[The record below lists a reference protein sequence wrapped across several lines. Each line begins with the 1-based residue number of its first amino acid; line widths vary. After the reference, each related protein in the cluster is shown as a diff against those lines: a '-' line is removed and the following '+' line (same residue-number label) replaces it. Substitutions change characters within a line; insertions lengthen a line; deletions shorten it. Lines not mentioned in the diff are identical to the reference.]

1 MPPRVGDMYKQNR
14 KEEILEAAR
23 RVFIMCGYNKA
34 TMQDVIEEA
43 KMSRGG
49 VYAYFDNI
57 EHVFVEVLKLD
68 DKKDSKV
75 FIEPAKGIS
84 LWTQLDDFLQLQ
96 QTEIE
101 NVKDSLVR
109 AKSEFFLRLDSI
121 QNKELVH
128 YITKRYIKLK
138 NAIEKFINMGL
149 VQNEFNPV
157 LPPESI
163 ALYMISFI
171 DGLTLNSLSIG
182 TKETRIDDQ
191 IAADLMS
198 RQTTR
203 FIPVDTE
210 R

>member
-191 IAADLMS
+191 IAAFKHSLEVML
-198 RQTTR
+198 RPET
-203 FIPVDTE
+203 VE
-210 R
+210 E

>member
-23 RVFIMCGYNKA
+23 RVFTMCGYNKA

-75 FIEPAKGIS
+75 FIEPIKGMS
-84 LWTQLDDFLQLQ
+84 LWTQLDEFLQLQ

-109 AKSEFFLRLDSI
+109 AKSEFFLQLEFI
-121 QNKELVH
+121 ENKESVY
-128 YITKRYIKLK
+128 YITKRYNKLK

-149 VQNEFNPV
+149 AQNEFDPV
-157 LPPESI
+157 LTPESI

-171 DGLTLNSLSIG
+171 DGLTLASFDIG
-182 TKETRIDDQ
+182 AKETRIDDQ
-191 IAADLMS
+191 LTVFKHSLRAILRPETDK
-198 RQTTR
+198 
-203 FIPVDTE
+203 E
-210 R
+210 

>member
-1 MPPRVGDMYKQNR
+1 MSPRVGDMYKQNR
-14 KEEILEAAR
+14 KEEILEAAK
-23 RVFIMCGYNKA
+23 RVFIMFGYNKA

-75 FIEPAKGIS
+75 FIEPVKGIS
-84 LWTQLDDFLQLQ
+84 LWTQLDEFLQLQ
-96 QTEIE
+96 QTEVE

-121 QNKELVH
+121 KNKESVH

-138 NAIEKFINMGL
+138 NAIEKFINMGI

-171 DGLTLNSLSIG
+171 DGLTLNSLNIG
-182 TKETRIDDQ
+182 KKETRIDDQ
-191 IAADLMS
+191 LAAFKHSLRS
-198 RQTTR
+198 ILRPET
-203 FIPVDTE
+203 VKE
-210 R
+210 

>member
-1 MPPRVGDMYKQNR
+1 MSPRVGDMYKQNR
-14 KEEILEAAR
+14 KEEILEAAK

-75 FIEPAKGIS
+75 FIEPVKGIS
-84 LWTQLDDFLQLQ
+84 LWTQLDEFLQLQ
-96 QTEIE
+96 QTELE

-149 VQNEFNPV
+149 AQNEFNPV

-191 IAADLMS
+191 LAAFKHSLRVML
-198 RQTTR
+198 RPET
-203 FIPVDTE
+203 VE
-210 R
+210 E

>member
-1 MPPRVGDMYKQNR
+1 MSPRVGDTYKQNR
-14 KEEILEAAR
+14 KEEILQAAK

-75 FIEPAKGIS
+75 FIEPVKGIS
-84 LWTQLDDFLQLQ
+84 LWTQLDEFLQLQ

-121 QNKELVH
+121 ENKELVH

-149 VQNEFNPV
+149 VQNEFDPV
-157 LPPESI
+157 LTPESI

-171 DGLTLNSLSIG
+171 DGLTFNSLSIG
-182 TKETRIDDQ
+182 AKETKIDDQ
-191 IAADLMS
+191 LAAFKHSL
-198 RQTTR
+198 RAILRPET
-203 FIPVDTE
+203 VKE
-210 R
+210 

>member
-1 MPPRVGDMYKQNR
+1 MSPRVGDMYKQNR
-14 KEEILEAAR
+14 KEEILEAAK
-23 RVFIMCGYNKA
+23 RVFIMYGYNKA

-43 KMSRGG
+43 EMSRGG

-75 FIEPAKGIS
+75 FIEPVKGIS

-121 QNKELVH
+121 ENKELVH

-138 NAIEKFINMGL
+138 NAIEKFINMGI

-191 IAADLMS
+191 LTAFKHSLRSIL
-198 RQTTR
+198 RPET
-203 FIPVDTE
+203 VKE
-210 R
+210 

>member
-1 MPPRVGDMYKQNR
+1 MSPRVGDMYKQNR

-23 RVFIMCGYNKA
+23 RVFIMYGYNKA

-49 VYAYFDNI
+49 IYAYFDNI

-75 FIEPAKGIS
+75 FIEPVKGIS
-84 LWTQLDDFLQLQ
+84 LWTQLDEFLQLQ

-121 QNKELVH
+121 ENKELVH

-138 NAIEKFINMGL
+138 NAIEKFINMGI

-171 DGLTLNSLSIG
+171 DGLTLNSLNIG
-182 TKETRIDDQ
+182 KKETRIDNQ
-191 IAADLMS
+191 LATFKHSLRAIL
-198 RQTTR
+198 RPET
-203 FIPVDTE
+203 VKK
-210 R
+210 

>member
-1 MPPRVGDMYKQNR
+1 MPPKVGEIYRQNR
-14 KEEILEAAR
+14 KEEILDAAR
-23 RVFIMCGYNKA
+23 RVFIIRGYNMA

-49 VYAYFDNI
+49 VYAYFNNI

-68 DKKDSKV
+68 DKNNSRV
-75 FIEPAKGIS
+75 FIEPVKGIS
-84 LWTQLDDFLQLQ
+84 LWTQLDNFLQLQ
-96 QTEIE
+96 QTEIK
-101 NVKDSLVR
+101 NVKESLVR
-109 AKSEFFLRLDSI
+109 AKSEFFLREDSI
-121 QNKELVH
+121 ENKESAH
-128 YITKRYIKLK
+128 YIIKRYINLK

-182 TKETRIDDQ
+182 KKETRIDDQ
-191 IAADLMS
+191 LAAFKHSL
-198 RQTTR
+198 RAILRPET
-203 FIPVDTE
+203 IKE
-210 R
+210 

>member
-1 MPPRVGDMYKQNR
+1 MSPRVGDMYKQNR
-14 KEEILEAAR
+14 KEEILEAAK
-23 RVFIMCGYNKA
+23 RVFIMYGYNKA

-75 FIEPAKGIS
+75 FIEPVKGIS
-84 LWTQLDDFLQLQ
+84 LWTQLDEFLQLQ

-121 QNKELVH
+121 ENKELVH

-191 IAADLMS
+191 LAAFKHSLRVML
-198 RQTTR
+198 RPET
-203 FIPVDTE
+203 VE
-210 R
+210 E

>member
-1 MPPRVGDMYKQNR
+1 MSPRVGDMYKQNR

-23 RVFIMCGYNKA
+23 RVFIMYGYNKA

-49 VYAYFDNI
+49 IYAYFDNI

-75 FIEPAKGIS
+75 FIEPVKGIS
-84 LWTQLDDFLQLQ
+84 LWTQLDEFLQLQ

-121 QNKELVH
+121 ENKELVR

-138 NAIEKFINMGL
+138 NAIEKFINMGI

-171 DGLTLNSLSIG
+171 DGLTLNSLNIG
-182 TKETRIDDQ
+182 KKETRIDNQ
-191 IAADLMS
+191 LATFKHSLRAIL
-198 RQTTR
+198 RPET
-203 FIPVDTE
+203 VKK
-210 R
+210 